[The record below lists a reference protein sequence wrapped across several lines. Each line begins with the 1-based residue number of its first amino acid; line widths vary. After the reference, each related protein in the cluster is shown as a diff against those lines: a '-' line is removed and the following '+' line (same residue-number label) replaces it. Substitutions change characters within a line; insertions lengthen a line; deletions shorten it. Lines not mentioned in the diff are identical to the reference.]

1 MSYSYLTEE
10 PYFYQSLKITI
21 YRNANLPRLLH
32 KNGTTF
38 FKTVRHFF
46 KKYNFLLNLQ
56 ARKLD
61 ALLNINLP
69 LWPFGVGCHSLP
81 FHSRK
86 DRILKS
92 NKKTR
97 MISKLLCSNHSD
109 ISLDLI
115 LLYQPVY
122 DLLLFNS
129 SQNLRTCSYLN
140 KSSSKSQKP
149 FSSSGSA
156 VFVSSSFFSML
167 LVLMTN

>member
-1 MSYSYLTEE
+1 M
-10 PYFYQSLKITI
+10 
-21 YRNANLPRLLH
+21 LH

-38 FKTVRHFF
+38 FKTVCHFF
-46 KKYNFLLNLQ
+46 KQYNFLLNLQ
-56 ARKLD
+56 AKKLD
-61 ALLNINLP
+61 VLLNINLP
-69 LWPFGVGCHSLP
+69 LWTAGVGCHSLP

-97 MISKLLCSNHSD
+97 MIRRLLCSNHSD

-115 LLYQPVY
+115 LLYQPFYV
-122 DLLLFNS
+122 LQLFNS
-129 SQNLRTCSYLN
+129 SQILRTRSYLN
-140 KSSSKSQKP
+140 KSSSRSQKP